1 MQTSL
6 TIIKYKSRYIPFAFL
21 SMAIF
26 HIPLFFNRKISF
38 YKLMGTG
45 KNGTFDKVPDFNQWA
60 ILCVFKEII
69 QDTNAASKPID
80 LHGSF
85 IKYWLLLFSFE
96 TYSIQL
102 KPIAG
107 HGLWDGKQAFGDLD
121 SNTTYD
127 GPMATLTRATVRLT
141 KMKHFW
147 KHVAPIAN
155 KMTSAKGYVFSVGI
169 GEVPWIKQA
178 TFSVWESVED
188 MKSFAYSMKE
198 HREVVK
204 KTRQEKWYSEDMF
217 VRFKIISTHGTLKGI
232 DPLKRIL

>member
-1 MQTSL
+1 MTT
-6 TIIKYKSRYIPFAFL
+6 TIYIIRYRNIAIPLAFL

-60 ILCVFKEII
+60 ILCVFKENS
-69 QDTNAASKPID
+69 QHSNPAFNP
-80 LHGSF
+80 LNLLGRF
-85 IKYWLLLFSFE
+85 INLWFNLFSFE
-96 TYSIQL
+96 KFSIQL
-102 KPIAG
+102 KPIVG
-107 HGLWDGKQAFGDLD
+107 HGLWDKKLAFGDLS
-121 SNTTYD
+121 SNETMD
-127 GPMATLTRATVRLT
+127 GPIATLTRATIRLS
-141 KMKHFW
+141 KIKHFW
-147 KHVAPIAN
+147 NHVAPIAN
-155 KMTSAKGYVFSVGI
+155 KMTTAKGYVFSVGI

-178 TFSVWESVED
+178 TFSIWESAED
-188 MKSFAYSMKE
+188 MKTFAYSMKE

>member
-1 MQTSL
+1 
-6 TIIKYKSRYIPFAFL
+6 
-21 SMAIF
+21 
-26 HIPLFFNRKISF
+26 
-38 YKLMGTG
+38 MGTG

-60 ILCVFKEII
+60 ILCVFKENS
-69 QDTNAASKPID
+69 QHFNATFNPID
-80 LHGSF
+80 LCGSF
-85 IKYWLLLFSFE
+85 IKHWLRLFSME
-96 TYSIQL
+96 TFTLQL
-102 KPIAG
+102 EPIAG
-107 HGLWDGKQAFGDLD
+107 HGLWDGQNAFGSLD

-127 GPMATLTRATVRLT
+127 GPMATLTRATIRLT

-217 VRFKIISTHGTLKGI
+217 VRFKIISTHGSLKGI

>member
-1 MQTSL
+1 MQASL
-6 TIIKYKSRYIPFAFL
+6 TIIRYKSRFIPIAFL

-26 HIPLFFNRKISF
+26 HFPLFFNRNISF

-45 KNGTFDKVPDFNQWA
+45 KNGTFDKTPDFNQWA
-60 ILCVFKEII
+60 ILCVFKDGIPI
-69 QDTNAASKPID
+69 SNSTFNPID
-80 LHGSF
+80 FYGRF
-85 IKYWLLLFSFE
+85 IKKWLRIFSMENF
-96 TYSIQL
+96 SIQL
-102 KPIAG
+102 EPING
-107 HGLWDGKQAFGDLD
+107 HGLWDGKTAFGSFE
-121 SNTTYD
+121 SNETYN
-127 GPMATLTRATVRLT
+127 GPIATLTRATIRLS
-141 KMKHFW
+141 KISHFW

-155 KMTSAKGYVFSVGI
+155 KMTSAKGYLFSVGI

-188 MKSFAYSMKE
+188 MKTFAYSMKE

-217 VRFKIISTHGTLKGI
+217 VRFKIISTHGKLKGI

>member
-6 TIIKYKSRYIPFAFL
+6 TIIKYKSRFIPLAFL
-21 SMAIF
+21 SMAF
-26 HIPLFFNRKISF
+26 FNIPLFFNRKISF

-60 ILCVFKEII
+60 ILSVFKESI
-69 QDTNAASKPID
+69 QDTNSAFNPID
-80 LHGSF
+80 SYGHF
-85 IKYWLLLFSFE
+85 IKHWLRLFSME

-102 KPIAG
+102 EPIAG
-107 HGLWDGKQAFGDLD
+107 HGFWDGKNVFGSLD
-121 SNTTYD
+121 SNTTFD
-127 GPMATLTRATVRLT
+127 GPMATLTRATIRLN

-155 KMTSAKGYVFSVGI
+155 KMTFAKGYVFSVGI

-178 TFSVWESVED
+178 TFSVWESVQD

-217 VRFKIISTHGTLKGI
+217 VRFKVISTHGKLEGI
-232 DPLKRIL
+232 DPLKRIM

>member
-1 MQTSL
+1 
-6 TIIKYKSRYIPFAFL
+6 
-21 SMAIF
+21 
-26 HIPLFFNRKISF
+26 
-38 YKLMGTG
+38 MGTG

-60 ILCVFKEII
+60 ILCVFKDESNFKNTEINP
-69 QDTNAASKPID
+69 QN
-80 LHGSF
+80 LYGGF
-85 IKYWLLLFSFE
+85 IKSWLRFFSME
-96 TYSIQL
+96 TFTLQL
-102 KPIAG
+102 EPIAG
-107 HGLWDGKQAFGDLD
+107 HGMWDGKNVFGSLD
-121 SNTTYD
+121 SNTTYN
-127 GPMATLTRATVRLT
+127 GPIATLTRATIRLT

-188 MKSFAYSMKE
+188 MKNFAYSMKE

-217 VRFKIISTHGTLKGI
+217 VRFKVISTSGKLKGI

>member
-1 MQTSL
+1 
-6 TIIKYKSRYIPFAFL
+6 
-21 SMAIF
+21 MAIF

-60 ILCVFKEII
+60 ILCVYKEN
-69 QDTNAASKPID
+69 QNHSTSAFNPID
-80 LHGSF
+80 LLGRF
-85 IKYWLLLFSFE
+85 IKNWFRLFSME
-96 TYSIQL
+96 TFTLQL
-102 KPIAG
+102 EPIAG
-107 HGLWDGKQAFGDLD
+107 HGLWDGKNVFGSLD
-121 SNTTYD
+121 SNTNYN
-127 GPMATLTRATVRLT
+127 GPMATLTRATIRLT

-217 VRFKIISTHGTLKGI
+217 VRFKIISTQGLLKGI

>member
-1 MQTSL
+1 MTT
-6 TIIKYKSRYIPFAFL
+6 TISIIRYRNIAIPFAFL

-26 HIPLFFNRKISF
+26 HIPLFLNRKISF

-45 KNGTFDKVPDFNQWA
+45 KNGTFDKTPDFNHWA
-60 ILCVFKEII
+60 ILCVFKEND
-69 QDTNAASKPID
+69 QLSNSAFNPID
-80 LHGSF
+80 LYGRF
-85 IKYWLLLFSFE
+85 IKKWLRLFSME
-96 TYSIQL
+96 TFYIKL
-102 KPIAG
+102 EPNNG
-107 HGLWDGKQAFGDLD
+107 HGLWDGKTVFGAFE
-121 SNTTYD
+121 SIETYN
-127 GPMATLTRATVRLT
+127 GPVATLTRATIRLS
-141 KMKHFW
+141 KIKHFW

-155 KMTSAKGYVFSVGI
+155 KMTSAKGYLFSVGI

-188 MKSFAYSMKE
+188 MKTFAYSMKE

-217 VRFKIISTHGTLKGI
+217 VRFKIISTYGTIKGI